1 MDLYKE
7 LRLKVLLNC
16 DDEEEDECESQEKKE
31 HVKERIE
38 QAEKCE

>member
-1 MDLYKE
+1 M
-7 LRLKVLLNC
+7 NC
-16 DDEEEDECESQEKKE
+16 DDEEEDECESQKKKE